1 MDYIK
6 EYRQFVSGYYF
17 NEAVRI
23 TVGITLPSVILNF
36 FGMLEIGLI
45 ASLGA
50 MAVSAADIPGHIKER
65 RNGMFAALG
74 LIFLTDLIT
83 GFAHVNQLV
92 TALVILGFSFSLSML
107 GVYNARTNAIGFAG
121 LLIMVLTLYH
131 KATGWNVVLDGI
143 YLLCGGLWYIGL
155 SLALHG
161 ARPYKVI
168 QQALGD
174 SIISVADYLKTR
186 SYFYNEGVN
195 YDKTYKNLMLQQ
207 QKVQDKQ
214 ILVREMLFKSRN
226 IVKSTTLT
234 GRGLLVIFVES
245 VDLFEKANAT
255 FYNYE
260 SMHRRFDGTNI
271 LPHFQKVILGMVDEL
286 YELGVSVQ
294 EGRRSRVS
302 KNLND
307 ELRELKLHFENF
319 VNTHRNAENLEA
331 LINMRK
337 IMQSIEDMILRI
349 YTLHHYTRYDR
360 KEVKEY
366 PLSGNYDSFIEKTD
380 LDSDLIRE
388 NLTLQSNTFRHA
400 LRLSLAMTLG
410 YITAVLLKLEYS
422 YWILLTTL
430 VILKPTYSVTK
441 QRNYQR
447 VLGTVIGALGGIGL
461 LFLIQTST
469 GRFTAMIILM
479 IATYSFMRTR
489 YLVSVTFMTAYVLI
503 LFFLLD
509 SRYFHVVIENRILDT
524 LIGSVIAFLTT
535 YIIPSWE
542 KKQVKSYMATALE
555 KTRVY
560 FETVSS
566 AYVKNEP
573 PPDYKL
579 SRKEA
584 FVAQANLSGTFSR
597 MLSEPK
603 SKQKNIKK
611 IHQFVVMIFTI
622 NSHIATL
629 AHYSRQLA
637 AKYRTYNFLP
647 IIENTRH
654 ELENTAGMLSDE
666 DVAQPAAH
674 MDTQSLK
681 TAVKELL
688 EKRRHEIQQ
697 GLRDTETKITLNE
710 LKPIIDQFLLISRA
724 SGDLNK
730 LAEEIT
736 GFKRT
741 GEKEKVPVESLS
753 ATG

>member
-6 EYRQFVSGYYF
+6 EYRQFVSSYYF
-17 NEAVRI
+17 NEAIRI

-50 MAVSAADIPGHIKER
+50 MAVSAADIPGPIKER
-65 RNGMFAALG
+65 RNGMLAALA
-74 LIFLTDLIT
+74 LIFLVDLIT
-83 GFAHVNQLV
+83 GFAHINPFI
-92 TALVILGFSFSLSML
+92 TAFVILSFSFSLSML

-161 ARPYKVI
+161 VRPYKVI

-174 SIISVADYLKTR
+174 SIVSIADYLKTR

-195 YDKTYKNLMLQQ
+195 YDKTYKNLMQQQ

-260 SMHRRFDGTNI
+260 SMHKRFDGANI

-286 YELGVSVQ
+286 YEIGVSVQ

-302 KNLND
+302 KSLND
-307 ELRELKLHFENF
+307 ELRNLKQHFERF
-319 VNTHRNAENLEA
+319 VATHRNAENLEA

-337 IMQSIEDMILRI
+337 IMQSIEDMTLRI

-366 PLSGNYDSFIEKTD
+366 RLSDNYESFLEKTD
-380 LDSDLIRE
+380 LDSELIRE
-388 NLTLQSNTFRHA
+388 NLSLQSNTFRHA

-410 YITAVLLKLEYS
+410 YITAHLLKLEYS

-447 VLGTVIGALGGIGL
+447 VLGTIIGALGGIGL
-461 LFLIQTST
+461 LFLIQTAT
-469 GRFTAMIILM
+469 GRFTAMILLM

-489 YLVSVTFMTAYVLI
+489 YLVSVTFMTGYVLI
-503 LFFLLD
+503 MFFLLD
-509 SRYFHVVIENRILDT
+509 SRNFHVVIENRVLDT
-524 LIGSVIAFLTT
+524 IIGSIIAFMTT

-542 KKQVKSYMATALE
+542 KKQIKSYMAAALE
-555 KTRVY
+555 KTRIY
-560 FETVSS
+560 FKTVSG
-566 AYVKNEP
+566 AYVKNGAT
-573 PPDYKL
+573 PDYKL

-603 SKQKNIKK
+603 SKQKNIKT

-629 AHYSRQLA
+629 SHYSRQFA
-637 AKYRTYNFLP
+637 AKYRSYNFLP
-647 IIENTRH
+647 IIENTVH

-666 DVAQPAAH
+666 DIAQPAAH

-681 TAVKELL
+681 TAIKELL

-697 GLRDTETKITLNE
+697 GLLDTETKITLNE

-736 GFKRT
+736 GFKKA
-741 GEKEKVPVESLS
+741 GEEEKVPVESLS
-753 ATG
+753 AAG